1 MRLAHSLLLIVA
13 AAPLAGCG
21 AAHDPSLNEQQA
33 AAAQNRAPNREKVM
47 ADRWAQLFTNPA
59 AVVAAAN
66 DFGFKADGY
75 KASGKGYAATGK
87 VTWPEKPNGIA
98 VESVFEATGPK
109 ADAIETIRFTLDV
122 KHDAKP
128 DERARDSYGYVR
140 RLVLGFLSRF
150 EVGPGDTINGALQR
164 RESAKDV
171 QHGVSIVVDANP
183 ISGGNAKDRHITVTF
198 TRVGASAPANQ
209 TQGK

>member
-1 MRLAHSLLLIVA
+1 MRFAVPLLLIVA

-33 AAAQNRAPNREKVM
+33 AAAQNRAPDRDKVM
-47 ADRWAQLFTNPA
+47 ADRWGQIFSNPA

-66 DFGFKADGY
+66 DFGFKVEGY
-75 KASGKGYAATGK
+75 KAAGKGFAATGK
-87 VTWPEKPNGIA
+87 VTWPEEPNGIA
-98 VESVFEATGPK
+98 VESAFEATGAK
-109 ADAIETIRFTLDV
+109 ADTIETIRFTFDV
-122 KHDAKP
+122 KHEEKLDG
-128 DERARDSYGYVR
+128 RARDSYGYVR
-140 RLVLGFLSRF
+140 RIVLGFLARF

-171 QHGVSIVVDANP
+171 QHGVSIIVDANP
-183 ISGGNAKDRHITVTF
+183 IGGGNAKDRHITVTF